1 MKIAGILVVVYVGYR
16 LGRSDLRVH
25 PGTTALTVLVAAF
38 LHALVRLALP
48 HDGIERIA
56 AAVAWSW
63 WSPVLVGV
71 ALLETSGLWIPVLL
85 IRWTALR
92 TRIAASAYIMGAATL
107 GALTHYYPFDVE
119 IWNGEVIGP
128 THPSYEVALVASL
141 VFATVPFVI
150 GWVAERRGRTI
161 NAEGLRTETTR

>member
-1 MKIAGILVVVYVGYR
+1 MKIAGILFVVYVGYR

-25 PGTTALTVLVAAF
+25 PGATALTVLLAAL

-71 ALLETSGLWIPVLL
+71 ALVETSGLWIPVLL
-85 IRWTALR
+85 IRWTALQ

-107 GALTHYYPFDVE
+107 GTLAHYQPFEVE

-128 THPSYEVALVASL
+128 THPAYEVALIATL
-141 VFATVPFVI
+141 VIATVPFII
-150 GWVAERRGRTI
+150 GWVVARRGRTI
-161 NAEGLRTETTR
+161 GAEGLQTGTVR